1 MSAHPASS
9 PDLAA
14 EPARLFGYDFTV
26 LLLAATF
33 GFCNI
38 AVFYGLASHLRKLGI
53 DPAWQGVVIAAE
65 PMAAFLTRPFLSVW
79 LTPRQA
85 LVTARAALVATG
97 LVLPCYMLASSVP
110 ALIAVRV
117 VHGLA
122 FVCLVS
128 AVMVLLAKTVPA
140 PAAGRAFGL
149 FSLSALVPYAIMPPF
164 TEWLLLRVGGEAHA
178 YAWTALLTLP
188 SLALFVPLGRRL
200 GRDSFSEE
208 EKRRPSLAE
217 VRADVS
223 RPSIALLLGA
233 NLLLFAGSTQ
243 IFFFLKPFAL
253 SAGGL
258 DPALFFTVCTAA
270 SIAVRVLAG
279 PFYDRLPRAAASLS
293 GLLGL
298 AACAV
303 LLATTRGEAAFL
315 GLAAVY
321 GLLQGVSLPLLNAA
335 MFLTSEPRL
344 RGMNMNLML
353 FMMDAGYTFGPLA
366 AGGLLE
372 AGGGYAG
379 LFTASACCFL
389 GSAGLLAPLA
399 LRELRSPRRAP
410 KRA

>member
-1 MSAHPASS
+1 MSANP
-9 PDLAA
+9 AA
-14 EPARLFGYDFTV
+14 EPARLFTYDFTV

-38 AVFYGLASHLRKLGI
+38 AVFYGLASHLRELGI
-53 DPAWQGVVIAAE
+53 SPAWQGVVIAAE
-65 PMAAFLTRPFLSVW
+65 PMAAFLFRPFLSVW

-85 LVTARAALVATG
+85 LQMARAALVVTG
-97 LVLPCYMLASSVP
+97 LILPCYIFATTIP

-140 PAAGRAFGL
+140 SAAGRAFGL
-149 FSLSALVPYAIMPPF
+149 FSLSALVPYAVMPPLM
-164 TEWLLLRVGGEAHA
+164 EWLLPRVGGEAYA

-188 SLALFVPLGRRL
+188 ALALFVPLGSCL
-200 GRDSFSEE
+200 GRDAFSEE
-208 EKRRPSLAE
+208 EKRRPSMAE
-217 VRADVS
+217 VRAEVS
-223 RPSIALLLGA
+223 RRPIGLLLGA
-233 NLLLFAGSTQ
+233 NLLLFVGSTQ
-243 IFFFLKPFAL
+243 IFFFVKPFAL
-253 SAGGL
+253 SVGGL
-258 DPALFFTVCTAA
+258 DPGLFFTVCTAA

-298 AACAV
+298 AACAA
-303 LLATTRGEAAFL
+303 LLATMRDGTAFL

-335 MFLTSEPRL
+335 MFVESDPRL

-366 AGGLLE
+366 AGGLL
-372 AGGGYAG
+372 AWGGGFSG
-379 LFTASACCFL
+379 LFTVSAGCFL
-389 GSAGLLAPLA
+389 CSAGLLIPLA
-399 LRELRSPRRAP
+399 LRELRASRQARWKE
-410 KRA
+410 KR